1 MSRRAFPTRARFHR
15 TDCGDREDIVSYG
28 YSSFNHAR
36 VAYDWTDV
44 GPITTGGNTKEMR
57 AGNEQHNN
65 GFCND
70 AGGGEFMS
78 TLFGVDS
85 VDCGRRHLTL
95 PASKTGAK
103 VPDDSCATANNGRC
117 EDQLF
122 FSVIFPNGNRGS
134 SIAKC
139 APNT

>member
-1 MSRRAFPTRARFHR
+1 MHPESPR
-15 TDCGDREDIVSYG
+15 GSE
-28 YSSFNHAR
+28 SSPALR
-36 VAYDWTDV
+36 DTA
-44 GPITTGGNTKEMR
+44 
-57 AGNEQHNN
+57 
-65 GFCND
+65 
-70 AGGGEFMS
+70 
-78 TLFGVDS
+78 
-85 VDCGRRHLTL
+85 DCGRRHLTL
-95 PASKTGAK
+95 PASKTGVN